1 MLRVR
6 QEPAA
11 RALVPVKGN
20 PIWRRSTSFPGGL
33 HECVYSVEDRPNLL
47 ALLVLTPLDAIEL
60 GVDLFPRGEKMPQ
73 ADESAHNGN
82 VLLGWRAGCALVHL

>member
-1 MLRVR
+1 M
-6 QEPAA
+6 AA
-11 RALVPVKGN
+11 FDVFSR
-20 PIWRRSTSFPGGL
+20 GL

-60 GVDLFPRGEKMPQ
+60 GGDRFPRGEQMPQ

-82 VLLGWRAGCALVHL
+82 VLLGRRAGYALVHL